1 MTRFRKLLSVAILSV
16 GLIAAAACSTPSP
29 APTPIPTAP
38 IPTPTS
44 PAAVADSLAL
54 AFITAEEAKQAV
66 DYLDLFS
73 DDAIYMDNGNATSR
87 KLGGEYMRNSRLLV
101 MEIFKHENYAM
112 KFNSYFVSTDG
123 RFIALWG
130 TYRNTG
136 KDGNPASVP
145 VAIILEVKDGKLIR
159 EDVYYDS
166 SPFY

>member
-1 MTRFRKLLSVAILSV
+1 MTHFRKLLSVAILSV

-54 AFITAEEAKQAV
+54 AFITAEESKQAA
-66 DYLDLFS
+66 DYLDLFW
-73 DDAIYMDNGNATSR
+73 DDAIYMDNSNATSR
-87 KLGGEYMRNSRLLV
+87 QLGGEYMRNSHSIV
-101 MEIFKHENYAM
+101 IEMFKHENYAM
-112 KFNSYFVSTDG
+112 KWNSHFVSADG
-123 RFIALWG
+123 RFIALSG
-130 TYRNTG
+130 TYTNTG

-145 VAIILEVKDGKLIR
+145 IAVILEVKDGKLIR
-159 EDVYYDS
+159 EDVYYDP